1 MSLLYSFVWR
11 GLQLFLDHS
20 SQDIWAFELSD
31 VYLDYFF
38 LDFPTGECIALC
50 KTSGVA
56 QNAAQRGNE
65 KAQAMKLMCA
75 DVSCQGNDK
84 GVKYGV
90 IFSDKKEKT
99 NKR

>member
-1 MSLLYSFVWR
+1 MSLLDSFFWR

-20 SQDIWAFELSD
+20 SQEVWTFELLD

-38 LDFPTGECIALC
+38 LDFPIGECIALC
-50 KTSGVA
+50 KTDGIA
-56 QNAAQRGNE
+56 QNVGQRRNE
-65 KAQAMKLMCA
+65 KAQAMKLMRA